1 MKCYFFKDDCKA
13 QQSDPC
19 MKPSQLSGGVAPGAS
34 VHMAQ
39 SAGGVTPGSSVHI
52 GVVASQPYSMSH
64 RDNSPQG
71 QVRENT
77 VRYTLLL
84 YLISS
89 HYLIPYYD
97 KRTLYGIHISINTLG
112 NYPLYLISSHYF
124 IPDNYHLLMLSYTLY
139 HLLISTHWYY
149 SLLCLISFCYI
160 DPCVLTCYSLYHMLI
175 IFFVWFYQQFF
186 THIVKKIVQKQEI

>member
-1 MKCYFFKDDCKA
+1 
-13 QQSDPC
+13 
-19 MKPSQLSGGVAPGAS
+19 MKPSQLAGGVAPGAS

-39 SAGGVTPGSSVHI
+39 SAGGVAPGSSVHI

-89 HYLIPYYD
+89 RYLIPYYD
-97 KRTLYGIHISINTLG
+97 KRTLYGIHFSI
-112 NYPLYLISSHYF
+112 Y
-124 IPDNYHLLMLSYTLY
+124 IPY
-139 HLLISTHWYY
+139 
-149 SLLCLISFCYI
+149 
-160 DPCVLTCYSLYHMLI
+160 
-175 IFFVWFYQQFF
+175 
-186 THIVKKIVQKQEI
+186 